1 MRSISLHLPHVARW
15 ATNSLCARMMW
26 LRLGMA
32 SASSSM
38 LTASRQ
44 RAMKFGEHHPF
55 VAGGRFVEVR
65 EFEHA
70 GQVGRHKEDDS
81 QLSLPSVCKA
91 FVLCCHRIR

>member
-1 MRSISLHLPHVARW
+1 
-15 ATNSLCARMMW
+15 
-26 LRLGMA
+26 
-32 SASSSM
+32 
-38 LTASRQ
+38 
-44 RAMKFGEHHPF
+44 MKFGEHHPF